1 MNGSTQPD
9 PAQWAEA
16 AQWLERADEDMR
28 LAEKIVSDVD
38 FLASA
43 AFHCQQAAE
52 KMAKAVIIASRSE
65 YPRIH
70 DIAQLGL
77 VVAVFKPEL
86 GKSIEE
92 LSGLTDWYVTPRYP
106 GIEYRPSRQEV
117 ESALQKLKALR
128 RQIEA
133 FAPKRGE

>member
-1 MNGSTQPD
+1 MNGPTQPD
-9 PAQWAEA
+9 PERWAEA
-16 AQWLERADEDMR
+16 AQWLERADEDVR
-28 LAEKIVSDVD
+28 LAEKIVGDVD

-52 KMAKAVIIASRSE
+52 

-77 VVAVFKPEL
+77 AVAALRPEL
-86 GKSIEE
+86 GKSVEE

-133 FAPKRGE
+133 IAPKPGDD

>member
-1 MNGSTQPD
+1 M
-9 PAQWAEA
+9 AWAEA
-16 AQWLERADEDMR
+16 LQWLQRADEDLR
-28 LAEKIVSDVD
+28 LAERIAGDPD

-52 KMAKAVIIASRSE
+52 KMGKAVIVAFQPT

-70 DIAQLGL
+70 DIGQLGL
-77 VVAVFKPEL
+77 VVATLRPEL
-86 GKSIEE
+86 GKSIAA

-117 ESALQKLKALR
+117 ESALQKLRELR
-128 RQIEA
+128 GQIE
-133 FAPKRGE
+133 FLAPKSGE